1 MTENQL
7 RYMKYRIRILPQ
19 QLELARRKVQSLER
33 EAQRLNLH
41 HLLEEESLSHKETYG
56 SA

>member
-7 RYMKYRIRILPQ
+7 RYMKYRIRILPA

-33 EAQRLNLH
+33 EAKRLNLH
-41 HLLEEESLSHKETYG
+41 HLLKNEEHRI
-56 SA
+56 